1 MLSVFSIISLVTFLS
16 QPSDSLETDYCKV
29 DRSRCTKE
37 GIYRY
42 KWATGYDDFVIRD
55 ILDDDV
61 ETIQSE
67 PWLAAQKSNE
77 TLIKYPNSPR
87 AILNQL
93 NVLRNSNQKKH
104 SHFHQYSPLSG
115 DTGSTWLCGHSRGV

>member
-1 MLSVFSIISLVTFLS
+1 MLCVFSIISLLAFLS
-16 QPSDSLETDYCKV
+16 HPSHSLETDYCKV

-67 PWLAAQKSNE
+67 PWLAAHKSNE
-77 TLIKYPNSPR
+77 TLIKYPN
-87 AILNQL
+87 I
-93 NVLRNSNQKKH
+93 H
-104 SHFHQYSPLSG
+104 SF
-115 DTGSTWLCGHSRGV
+115 